1 MWTDEVEPVLKA
13 AGTQPVP
20 FVVRRDG
27 KEVSLS
33 VVQHLR
39 KEHDETGVLAE
50 VPDLGASPDLN
61 GYAEPERIFVR
72 YSLAQAASHAVFG
85 MVESLRTQTLGVVR
99 MVTGRISSRAIG
111 GPLMMAD
118 VARKAAELGW
128 REVLL
133 TISMISVALGFMN
146 LLPVPVLDGFHVLS
160 AVIEGIRRRP
170 LSLRFR
176 EVANVVGLALLFTLM
191 LYAFRN
197 DAMRKWFE

>member
-1 MWTDEVEPVLKA
+1 MRYPLPEA
-13 AGTQPVP
+13 ARQA
-20 FVVRRDG
+20 
-27 KEVSLS
+27 VS
-33 VVQHLR
+33 
-39 KEHDETGVLAE
+39 
-50 VPDLGASPDLN
+50 
-61 GYAEPERIFVR
+61 
-72 YSLAQAASHAVFG
+72 G

-99 MVTGRISSRAIG
+99 MVTGHISSRAIG

-133 TISMISVALGFMN
+133 TMSMISIALGFMN

-160 AVIEGIRRRP
+160 AIIEGIRRQPAVCCASARWP
-170 LSLRFR
+170 TWSASRSCS
-176 EVANVVGLALLFTLM
+176 TLM